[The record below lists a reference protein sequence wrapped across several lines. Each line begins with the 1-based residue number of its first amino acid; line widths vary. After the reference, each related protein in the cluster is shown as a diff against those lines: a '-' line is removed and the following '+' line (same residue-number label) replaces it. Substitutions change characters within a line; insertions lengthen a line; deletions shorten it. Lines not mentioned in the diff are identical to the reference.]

1 MKKSFLLLLL
11 LVGTAIPLHS
21 SACYNE
27 YFTLDAKGKTHHVQP
42 GGLRFDTNFDLKKI
56 EKELRELGGKLNEKP
71 DFEILSD
78 YALRL
83 VKTGKTKEALV
94 IFEALVKKY
103 PNEYTLHANLGTTY
117 ELTGNNQL
125 ALEHIQKSILINP
138 KSHKGSEW
146 IHVKLLEAKIAME
159 KNPNYLNNHSILNL
173 SIKQKASEKTITFL
187 IIQLKERFPFCK
199 GPKDPIMAGLFE
211 DLGDCYM
218 EQISYEYAKA
228 FYQIA
233 VNYYGDKSKR
243 LSDKIEEARTLREQ
257 HKNLEPTLD
266 PSMEFDGPE
275 EHMSIIKVG
284 GVPYK
289 EFLYSHKDHTINW
302 EGISLDA
309 KALLALVGIEEKLDK
324 PSAEIKKELP
334 KKTTAKPDKQPASQ
348 VGLYLMLGFL
358 GAGFIIFVIYKRIK

>member
-1 MKKSFLLLLL
+1 MMKQLSLIVIFFSFFTVQYSL
-11 LVGTAIPLHS
+11 
-21 SACYNE
+21 ACYNE
-27 YFTLDAKGKTHHVQP
+27 YFTLDAKGKTHHVHP

-56 EKELRELGGKLNEKP
+56 EKELRELGRKLNEKP

-117 ELTGNNQL
+117 ELSGNNQL

-146 IHVKLLEAKIAME
+146 IHVKLLEAKIALE
-159 KNPNYLNNHSILNL
+159 KNPDYLKNHSILNL
-173 SIKQKASEKTITFL
+173 SSKQKASEKTITFL

-243 LSDKIEEARTLREQ
+243 LNDKIEEARSLREQ
-257 HKNLEPTLD
+257 HKELEPSLD
-266 PSMEFDGPE
+266 ESMKFEGPKE
-275 EHMSIIKVG
+275 YMSIIKVG

-289 EFLYSHKDHTINW
+289 EFLYSHQDHTINW
-302 EGISLDA
+302 DGISLDS
-309 KALLALVGIEEKLDK
+309 KALLALVGIEDKVDK
-324 PSAEIKKELP
+324 PSAEIKKESP
-334 KKTTAKPDKQPASQ
+334 KKTTIKPDKQPASQ
-348 VGLYLMLGFL
+348 IGLYLMLGFF
-358 GAGFIIFVIYKRIK
+358 GAGIILFVIYKRIK